1 MKKLLIALAVTLLC
15 CIALVACGKSA
26 KRLEYTQLADG
37 SYAVRSEGE
46 ASSESNIVIPS
57 SYDGKAVTK
66 IDNYAFEY
74 CADMTSIII
83 PNTVTSIGDYAF
95 YGCKGL
101 TSIVIPDS
109 VTKIGVGAFYGC
121 ESLQIIKISNAVT
134 EIPNSAFVGC
144 ASLTT
149 IEFSDK
155 IVKFGDNVFRGCRNL
170 ANIIVS
176 DANTEYKTVEGNL
189 YSKSGEELI
198 YYAPGKTEETF
209 TVPNSV
215 TSIASGAFA
224 TSVRVKNVIIPDT
237 VTVLG
242 NEAFAECTALENVTV
257 SKNVEVIPEYAFNKC
272 TGLISIKASNNLKTI
287 EKFAFN
293 GCSKLAE
300 FEIPYGVTKL
310 GMSVFNGCS
319 GLKTIE
325 IPTTT
330 TEIGDNVFAGCVRL
344 REAIVP
350 TDVIP
355 SIPKNVLQYVEINGG
370 TVIKKD
376 SFNNC
381 YSLISLTVPDF
392 ITDIEKDAF
401 VNCYKLVEL
410 YNYSSIDIQP
420 LQTNNGNIA
429 QYARVVN
436 TSPDDPSILENVGD
450 YVFMSWENVDYLIGY
465 NGVDLE
471 VELPTDRDYT
481 IFNYAF
487 FQNSNIEKLI
497 IPSNVKEIQSSAFQE
512 IKTLKT
518 LEMYTAT
525 LTEDRYG
532 DEVFEKC
539 TNLTT
544 ATIPTEAI
552 RLLYKNSIKSVTL
565 LSGGTTGIDKD
576 NQQESLGTSIGGKIT
591 FAKFT
596 KLEEIKISDTVV
608 EIAPDSFEKCE
619 KLTSIVVDENNP
631 VYASYNGNLYS
642 KDYSELVAYAIG
654 NAETTLTVPT
664 SISITDKET
673 KEVIATYPVTTI
685 KTGAFTD
692 YLTLTQVII
701 PDGIKKIESGAF
713 VGCTEL
719 KKVYISNT
727 VNNVATA
734 ICNKCDSVKFY
745 LNFTEAK
752 RPTGWKSGWNN
763 GRKVY
768 YYKDSQPTTEDFKY
782 NWWHYNDKNQM
793 VAWKNPNK

>member
-57 SYDGKAVTK
+57 SYDGKTVTK

-450 YVFMSWENVDYLIGY
+450 FVFMSLKDENYLVGY
-465 NGVDLE
+465 NGVDAE
-471 VELPTDRDYT
+471 ISLPSDRDYT
-481 IFNYAF
+481 IFNFAF
-487 FQNSNIEKLI
+487 YKNSTIEDLT
-497 IPSNVKEIQSSAFQE
+497 IPSSVQKIEDFAFAS

-518 LEMYTAT
+518 LLISDVTK
-525 LTEDRYG
+525 YG
-532 DEVFEKC
+532 NDIFNEC
-539 TNLTT
+539 SNLTT
-544 ATIPTEAI
+544 ATIPVEAI
-552 RLLYKNSIKSVTL
+552 SEMPEKSVVTINL
-565 LSGGTTGIDKD
+565 TSGDEIEKGTFKNYVKLNMLKISATVTELGADIFEGC
-576 NQQESLGTSIGGKIT
+576 ESLESIVVDPENPVFASHNGILYSKDFSELYAYPVGKKDTKIT
-591 FAKFT
+591 
-596 KLEEIKISDTVV
+596 IPTVV
-608 EIAPDSFEKCE
+608 EIE
-619 KLTSIVVDENNP
+619 DE
-631 VYASYNGNLYS
+631 V
-642 KDYSELVAYAIG
+642 
-654 NAETTLTVPT
+654 
-664 SISITDKET
+664 T
-673 KEVIATYPVTTI
+673 KEVIETHYVTTI
-685 KTGAFTD
+685 KANAFAFATN
-692 YLTLTQVII
+692 LTEVVV
-701 PDGIKKIESGAF
+701 PDGITTIEADAF
-713 VGCTEL
+713 KGCTAL
-719 KKVYISNT
+719 GKMFIAN
-727 VNNVATA
+727 
-734 ICNKCDSVKFY
+734 SVKSVGSKICPNSERVRY
-745 LNFTEAK
+745 YINFTEAK

-763 GRKVY
+763 SRKVY

-782 NWWHYNDKNQM
+782 NWWHYNENGQV